1 MRDDGPEWAK
11 EPLVTKLRPLLPL
24 VLILATAIGA
34 WALGLVPDL
43 SWRSLAAHQAWLKA
57 AVAAHP
63 ILAGLAFFALYAA
76 AAAAAIPGAGV
87 LTIVG
92 GLAFGVIAGGV
103 LSVLGATTGGV
114 LLFLAA
120 RSAFSGLAA
129 RLAGPFLAR
138 IRPGLERDGFIFLFA
153 LRLLPVFPFW
163 LLNLA
168 PALLHMPLRPY
179 ALATML
185 GIVPATFI
193 FASIGAGLGD
203 LLASGREPNILV
215 IFSPGILLP
224 LLGLAVLSLLPVIWR
239 HWKARHA

>member
-76 AAAAAIPGAGV
+76 ATAAAIPGAGV

-92 GLAFGVIAGGV
+92 SLAFGVIAGGV

-114 LLFLAA
+114 LLF
-120 RSAFSGLAA
+120 
-129 RLAGPFLAR
+129 
-138 IRPGLERDGFIFLFA
+138 
-153 LRLLPVFPFW
+153 
-163 LLNLA
+163 
-168 PALLHMPLRPY
+168 
-179 ALATML
+179 
-185 GIVPATFI
+185 
-193 FASIGAGLGD
+193 
-203 LLASGREPNILV
+203 
-215 IFSPGILLP
+215 
-224 LLGLAVLSLLPVIWR
+224 
-239 HWKARHA
+239 